1 MVRDF
6 SIKKMFI
13 ESTDRFVMT
22 ISWDCPLN
30 PPILGDFQTVP
41 PKVRGLGGLKHRL
54 KKQRQKMVIEL
65 GITA

>member
-1 MVRDF
+1 MVT
-6 SIKKMFI
+6 
-13 ESTDRFVMT
+13 ESKNRLVLT

-41 PKVRGLGGLKHRL
+41 PKVGGLGGLKHLL
-54 KKQRQKMVIEL
+54 KKQRQKIVIEL